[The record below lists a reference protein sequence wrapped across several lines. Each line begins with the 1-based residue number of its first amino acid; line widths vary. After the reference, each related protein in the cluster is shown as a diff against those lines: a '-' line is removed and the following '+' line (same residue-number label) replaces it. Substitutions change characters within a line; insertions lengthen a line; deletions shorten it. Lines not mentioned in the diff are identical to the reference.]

1 MSGNFK
7 KQLEEAFLKMP
18 HTRLWGS
25 RLKKFGI
32 LKFVSNCE
40 DAYEKEREI
49 KEAVKGI
56 SVGPRYY

>member
-1 MSGNFK
+1 
-7 KQLEEAFLKMP
+7 MP